1 MPIKKLYLK
10 SRERFTLY
18 FNRFPKLR
26 NLNKLKDFSPTF
38 FRYSLF
44 LTAKEIC

>member
-1 MPIKKLYLK
+1 MAVKKLGLE

-26 NLNKLKDFSPTF
+26 NLNNLKDFSPTF
-38 FRYSLF
+38 FRYSRF
-44 LTAKEIC
+44 LPANEIC